1 MALTFTKQ
9 ADGVMG
15 DKRYWIGTVAF
26 DASYPTGGEA
36 VAATDFWPNGLVLDS
51 VIVGAGS
58 ALVFTKVVRWDPSTK
73 KLTVGVEDGTSGIEA
88 QAANESDQSGIVDVP
103 LVAFGE

>member
-1 MALTFTKQ
+1 MALTFSETSQ
-9 ADGVMG
+9 GVIG

-26 DASYPTGGEA
+26 DDSYPTGGESVA
-36 VAATDFWPNGLVLDS
+36 VSNFAFQSSIDQ

-58 ALVFTKVVRWDPSTK
+58 ALVFTKVVRWDPSTS

-88 QAANESDQSGIVDVP
+88 QAANESDQSGLVDIPVF
-103 LVAFGE
+103 AIGE